1 MNCVSLISERMS
13 HIGIR
18 FSTME
23 KDFETYLDELDSVV
37 DDEKTVHVS
46 NITPLYNGD
55 YKIDALIA
63 PIVALLNNYGLR
75 TVASCSGH
83 VKRKN
88 PTGYLWIDTKTE
100 SYSKTV
106 DSLHNLPSKVKGVY
120 IDKRS
125 IEDGRFI
132 YRWNCLGI
140 PFDSLKAKLRRLL
153 VGLADIIEK
162 NLQ

>member
-1 MNCVSLISERMS
+1 MNCVSLISEIMS

-18 FSTME
+18 FLTME
-23 KDFETYLDELDSVV
+23 KDFKTYLDEFDSVV

-55 YKIDALIA
+55 CQIDALVA
-63 PIVALLNNYGLR
+63 PIVTLLNNYGLK

-83 VKRKN
+83 VKRKK

-100 SYSKTV
+100 SYSKTF
-106 DSLHNLPSKVKGVY
+106 DSLHSLPSKVKGVY
-120 IDKRS
+120 IDTRS

-153 VGLADIIEK
+153 VELASIVEK
-162 NLQ
+162 DLQ